1 MLHRNSAPH
10 ALTFTLKGV
19 SYDVPPG
26 EEVNIPA
33 HLAYAV
39 PSRLVPV
46 PGAAADPQEHVE
58 TIDALRDRVTKERA
72 RADAAEAKIAGAKSE
87 AAQALAD
94 LAAERESREGFV
106 STLRKALSIQP
117 GESIL
122 SAIEALKMEA
132 ATSPVAPPPKPP
144 PQQAAQPTRNR

>member
-10 ALTFTLKGV
+10 TLTFALKGTPY
-19 SYDVPPG
+19 SVPPG
-26 EEVNIPA
+26 DEVNIPA

-46 PGAAADPQEHVE
+46 PGAPADPQEKEE

-72 RADAAEAKIAGAKSE
+72 RADAAEQKIAGAKSE

-94 LAAERESREGFV
+94 LAAESDKREAFV
-106 STLRKALSIQP
+106 TSVRKALGIGAS
-117 GESIL
+117 ESIL

-132 ATSPVAPPPKPP
+132 ATTPAAPPPKPP
-144 PQQAAQPTRNR
+144 PQQPAQPTRNR

>member
-10 ALTFTLKGV
+10 TLTFSLKGTPY
-19 SYDVPPG
+19 SVPPG

-46 PGAAADPQEHVE
+46 PGAPADPQENVE

-72 RADAAEAKIAGAKSE
+72 RADAAEQKIAGAKSE

-106 STLRKALSIQP
+106 VSLRKALGIQP

-132 ATSPVAPPPKPP
+132 VTAPAAPPPKPP
-144 PQQAAQPTRNR
+144 APQPAQPTRNR